1 MPQALYEVLEGLE
14 SLLSPEEEDP
24 PELLDAELFESS
36 LAGLLGG
43 GDAGRAACMHIPFPC
58 ISTLTIRCP
67 TMFATAMHT
76 TGFGRALAPFTG
88 TLLQ

>member
-58 ISTLTIRCP
+58 MRVALCR
-67 TMFATAMHT
+67 
-76 TGFGRALAPFTG
+76 RANIALHRPWEAAIG
-88 TLLQ
+88 CAS